1 MPNLYPAIGAAVAL
15 AGGDKLAGNRAY
27 AGMFRHLGW
36 SRGDMRAMATA
47 ELIGGLLMGPR
58 ITRRFGATLVAAA
71 SGAVLLSELKHDD
84 RALATSRGLVLLS
97 ALAAMLTPD
106 RPKRRR

>member
-27 AGMFRHLGW
+27 SGMFRHLGW
-36 SRGDMRAMATA
+36 SEGDMRAVATA

-58 ITRRFGATLVAAA
+58 ITRRFGAGLVAAA
-71 SGAVLLSELKHDD
+71 SGAILASELKHDD
-84 RALATSRGLVLLS
+84 AKLATSRGLVLLA
-97 ALAAMLTPD
+97 ALAAILTPD